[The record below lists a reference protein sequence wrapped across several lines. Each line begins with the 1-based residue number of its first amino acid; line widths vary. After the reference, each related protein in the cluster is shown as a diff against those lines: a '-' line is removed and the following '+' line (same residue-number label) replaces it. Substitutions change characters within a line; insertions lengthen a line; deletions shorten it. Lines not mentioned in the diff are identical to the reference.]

1 MSPEPSDIVAES
13 YRQLLDTAPDA
24 MVVVDARGRI
34 ALVNL
39 QTERMF
45 GYTRAELLGQPIEIL
60 IPERFRGNHVGHRQ
74 GFTAAPKVRP
84 MGSGLELYGRR
95 RDGGE
100 FPIEISLS
108 PLIGEG
114 RPMLVSAS
122 IRDVT
127 ERRQQ
132 EQAVRRLAAIVDS
145 SADAIL
151 GKSLDGVITSW
162 NRGAEVVLGW
172 PAGEIVGKPV
182 ATIVPAGREV
192 EEEEARRRVAAGE
205 TVSHETTRRRRD
217 GRVIDVSL
225 TVSPIRDGSGNV
237 VACSTV
243 LRDVTERNRILAVAD
258 RTREHLLSAVESI
271 QGAFAILDPRGR
283 MVLCNSAA
291 RELLGRNI
299 DGPLVGMSFEE
310 IIEANLAPETGWLVA
325 DGELRDR
332 LLEYHRRPEGALDVQ
347 ARDGRHLRLIE
358 RRTPEGGSVLTVW
371 DITDDVLRE
380 EELRR
385 ARADAE
391 AASAAKS
398 EFLASMS
405 HELRTPLNA
414 VLGFAQLLQRDRR
427 NPLSERQQERLGH
440 VIEGGEH
447 LLKLIDEVLDLA
459 RIEAGRATTSVEP
472 VGAPELLDEVLST
485 LEGIAARNEIRLG
498 VAPLPSGLP
507 PVQADRTRLKQI
519 LMNYGSNAIKY
530 GRRGG
535 HATFAAS
542 RRDRF
547 VRFTVSDD
555 GMGIRADKQD
565 RIFVAF
571 QRAGQEAGSIEGT
584 GIGLAISKRLA
595 ELLGGSV
602 GFRSREGQGSEFW
615 VELPAYTGAAAPQP
629 ASEPSADAAP
639 IAHGGR
645 RRLVIY
651 IEDNPAN
658 LAFMQDLLGEL
669 DHVDLVT
676 ASTGEL
682 GLELVRSRLPDVVIL
697 DINLPGMSGFE
708 VLRRLREWPETRAIP
723 VVGLSAAAM
732 VRDAERVKGA
742 GFYRYLTK
750 PVKVD
755 ELTATLTEIFSAAP
769 PAAG

>member
-1 MSPEPSDIVAES
+1 MSTEPPEIVAES

-24 MVVVDARGRI
+24 MVVVDARGLI

-45 GYTRAELLGQPIEIL
+45 GYRRTELLGQPIEIL
-60 IPERFRGNHVGHRQ
+60 IPERFRGSHVGHRQ

-132 EQAVRRLAAIVDS
+132 ELAVRRLAAIVDS

-151 GKSLDGVITSW
+151 GKSLDGFITSW
-162 NRGAEVVLGW
+162 NRGAEEVLGW
-172 PAGEIVGKPV
+172 PAGEIVGKPI
-182 ATIVPAGREV
+182 ATIVPAGLEV
-192 EEEEARRRVAAGE
+192 EEEEGRRRVAAGE
-205 TVSHETTRRRRD
+205 TVSHETVRRRRD
-217 GRVIDVSL
+217 GRIIDVSM
-225 TVSPIRDGSGNV
+225 TVSPIRDASGKV

-299 DGPLVGMSFEE
+299 DGPLVGMSFDE
-310 IIEANLAPETGWLVA
+310 IVEANLAPETGWLVG
-325 DGELRDR
+325 DGELHDR
-332 LLEYHRRPEGALDVQ
+332 LLEYHRRPEGPLDVQ

-414 VLGFAQLLQRDRR
+414 VLGFAQLLQRDRKS
-427 NPLSERQQERLGH
+427 PLSERQQERLGH

-498 VAPLPSGLP
+498 IAPLPQALP

-535 HATFAAS
+535 HATFSAS

-547 VRFTVSDD
+547 VRFTVTDD

-602 GFRSREGQGSEFW
+602 GFRSREGHGSEFW
-615 VELPAYTGAAAPQP
+615 VELPAHTGAAARAP
-629 ASEPSADAAP
+629 ASGPSTDAVAVVQ
-639 IAHGGR
+639 GGP

-732 VRDAERVKGA
+732 VRDAERVKEA

-755 ELTATLTEIFSAAP
+755 ELTATLTEIFSA
-769 PAAG
+769 G